1 MRKSTVSSE
10 AQNGRKTSEIGS
22 RRTVSVSAVIETELT
37 SSRSL
42 SQLGLLCLWQQ
53 LWRTGFSRK
62 SSSALSS
69 KTPNAQSLA
78 WLLRN
83 VAEEVLV
90 SSDVSRS
97 VWSTT
102 EDAGDWKSWRL
113 SATGQAEHEFDSLAD
128 SNTGVKPLGS
138 GSDYTAFLQR
148 YGVRVAL
155 ERSRFS

>member
-1 MRKSTVSSE
+1 MAYLNLDS
-10 AQNGRKTSEIGS
+10 
-22 RRTVSVSAVIETELT
+22 SVSGSNYGAQASPV
-37 SSRSL
+37 SL
-42 SQLGLLCLWQQ
+42 VPPF
-53 LWRTGFSRK
+53 RRI
-62 SSSALSS
+62 
-69 KTPNAQSLA
+69 TPNAQSLA

-148 YGVRVAL
+148 YGVCVAL
-155 ERSRFS
+155 E